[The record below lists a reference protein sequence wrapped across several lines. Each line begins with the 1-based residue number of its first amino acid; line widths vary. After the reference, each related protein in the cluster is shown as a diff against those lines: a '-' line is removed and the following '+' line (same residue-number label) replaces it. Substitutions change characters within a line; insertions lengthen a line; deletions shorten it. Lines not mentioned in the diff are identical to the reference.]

1 MSKKVESSTSLI
13 PRRTIIKEKLVS
25 SAIKLFIAICLLV
38 MTTCAWFIHNKDI
51 TVKQLSASTA
61 AINQVQIS
69 LDNGITWLEKA
80 EFDIEDNFILYR
92 EITSDGIEFYKPNAK
107 ESNGTPTNF
116 IAANK
121 NKDYLEYKV
130 LFRSATP
137 TTIYLEKKSSVYPA
151 AGKNPVYLINS
162 TEVVRESPNGN
173 FSKDL
178 IAGAVRIAFI
188 ENDKV
193 DDNFTPQNTPKYIWA
208 PNKGYQ
214 VRYENEKYVGY
225 LDSFEPQE
233 YTYTKVVDSNN
244 FYVANLTNVVEE
256 INASVESSSNGDD
269 IAITTLDNTS
279 ENKDENIKAVTIRI
293 WVEGN
298 DREAIYSLKGGQFKI
313 NLSFLGLEK
322 NL

>member
-1 MSKKVESSTSLI
+1 MSKKIISSTSLI
-13 PRRTIIKEKLVS
+13 PRKTILKEKLVS
-25 SAIKLFIAICLLV
+25 SAIKLFIAICLLL
-38 MTTCAWFIHNKDI
+38 MTTYAWFLHNKEI
-51 TVKQLSASTA
+51 TVKQLTASTA

-69 LDNGITWLEKA
+69 LDNGVTWLEKA

-92 EITSDGIEFYKPNAK
+92 EITSDGISFYKPNAK

-116 IAANK
+116 ITANK

-137 TTIYLEKKSSVYPA
+137 AIIYLEKKSSVYPA
-151 AGKNPVYLINS
+151 AGKNPINLINS
-162 TEVVRESPNGN
+162 TEVVRESPDGN

-188 ENDKV
+188 ENDKI
-193 DDNFTPQNTPKYIWA
+193 DGNFVEQNVPKFIWA

-214 VRYENEKYVGY
+214 VRYENNKYIGY
-225 LDSFEPQE
+225 LDSMQPQE
-233 YTYTKVVDSNN
+233 YTYTKVIDNDS
-244 FYVANLTNVVEE
+244 FYTQNLTNVIEE
-256 INASVESSSNGDD
+256 INASVDTRTNGDD
-269 IAITTLDNTS
+269 TPITNLDNTS

-313 NLSFLGLEK
+313 NLSFLGLE
-322 NL
+322 NSL

>member
-1 MSKKVESSTSLI
+1 MSKKIESNTSLI
-13 PRRTIIKEKLVS
+13 PRRTILKEKLVS
-25 SAIKLFIAICLLV
+25 SAIKLFIAICLLI
-38 MTTCAWFIHNKDI
+38 MTTYTWFLHNKEI
-51 TVKQLSASTA
+51 SVKQLTAGTA

-92 EITSDGIEFYKPNAK
+92 EITSDGIQFYKPNAK
-107 ESNGTPTNF
+107 ESDGTPTNF
-116 IAANK
+116 VVANK

-137 TTIYLEKKSSVYPA
+137 AKIYLEKKSSVYPA

-162 TEVVRESPNGN
+162 TEVIRESPNGN

-188 ENDKV
+188 DNDKI
-193 DDNFTPQNTPKYIWA
+193 DGNFVPQNTPKFIWA

-214 VRYENEKYVGY
+214 VRYENDKYTGY

-233 YTYTKVVDSNN
+233 YTYTKVVDSNT
-244 FYVANLTNVVEE
+244 FYNLNLTNIVEE
-256 INASVESSSNGDD
+256 INASLDTRSSGDD
-269 IAITTLDNTS
+269 IILTTIDNNS
-279 ENKDENIKAVTIRI
+279 QNKDENIKAVTIRI

-313 NLSFLGLEK
+313 NLSFLGLEN